1 MKFGEVRTTPNYLT
15 MLRVAL
21 TPVFVLLYRYV
32 GVAFGLL
39 AFSAAAVTDLLD
51 GRIARKTGKVTDF
64 GKFMDPLADK
74 LLVCAA
80 LFAFL
85 KLGPRLI
92 TSWMVLIIVI
102 RELTITILR
111 TWAARK
117 GNVIAATKLGK
128 YKASSQMYS
137 IAIALLLLTIA
148 DIRRR
153 FFPNS
158 LHFLTRIRNH
168 NGPIF
173 YLMLIPVALTLISG
187 LEFLYINRKLLKEI
201 VT

>member
-1 MKFGEVRTTPNYLT
+1 MNIGKIRTTPNYLT
-15 MLRVAL
+15 MLRMAL
-21 TPVFVLLYRYV
+21 TPVFVLLYHYV
-32 GVAFGLL
+32 GVVFGLL
-39 AFSAAAVTDLLD
+39 VFSAAAITDLLD

-111 TWAARK
+111 TWAAHK
-117 GNVIAATKLGK
+117 GNVIAATKMGK

-148 DIRRR
+148 DIRMR
-153 FFPNS
+153 FFPNN
-158 LHFLTRIRNH
+158 LHFLEWIRH
-168 NGPIF
+168 H
-173 YLMLIPVALTLISG
+173 
-187 LEFLYINRKLLKEI
+187 NRKMLKGI
-201 VT
+201 IST

>member
-1 MKFGEVRTTPNYLT
+1 MRIGEVRTTPNYLT

-21 TPVFVLLYRYV
+21 TPIFVLLYRYV

-51 GRIARKTGKVTDF
+51 GRIARKTGKITDF

-92 TSWMVLIIVI
+92 TSWMVLIIVT
-102 RELTITILR
+102 RELAITILR

-148 DIRRR
+148 DVRMR

-158 LHFLTRIRNH
+158 LHFLEWIRHN

-187 LEFLYINRKLLKEI
+187 LEFLYINRKLLKDI